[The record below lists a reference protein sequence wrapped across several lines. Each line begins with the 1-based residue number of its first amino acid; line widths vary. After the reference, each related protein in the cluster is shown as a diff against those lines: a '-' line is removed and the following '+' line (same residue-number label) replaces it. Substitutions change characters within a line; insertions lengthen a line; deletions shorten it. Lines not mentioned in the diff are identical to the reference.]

1 MIVPQNLS
9 INQSGEGA
17 MHYSKAYTDA
27 THTAPDGNPRL
38 ACAYVALKLAFS
50 NNAGNFAPIVAQQWC
65 YWPISINL
73 EAGKKYT
80 FVIDAATGGYQPGN
94 IDDSSTEL
102 DEVLKG
108 LAISFGTPTIEAW
121 VTTEEGNTIEVEM

>member
-1 MIVPQNLS
+1 
-9 INQSGEGA
+9 

-27 THTAPDGNPRL
+27 THTEPDGNPRL

-94 IDDSSTEL
+94 VDAAASTDL
-102 DEVLKG
+102 DRVLAG
-108 LAISFGTPTIEAW
+108 LAIEFGSPTVETW
-121 VTTEEGNTIEVEM
+121 VTDLNSDTENNDDIPVIM